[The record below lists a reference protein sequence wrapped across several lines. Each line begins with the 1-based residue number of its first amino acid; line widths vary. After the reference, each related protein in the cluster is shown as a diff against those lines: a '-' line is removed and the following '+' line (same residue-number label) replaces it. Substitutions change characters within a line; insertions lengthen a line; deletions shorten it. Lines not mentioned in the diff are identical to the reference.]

1 MINYLFEIIIG
12 IPPPEP
18 DEERPNRKYNIIKTT
33 TITIMEVVLLPPP
46 PKAAITGSFPALMAP
61 VLPAFNASCKSFKP
75 AILLAPDCAFDV
87 SERKLAAAEIPAVI
101 D

>member
-18 DEERPNRKYNIIKTT
+18 EEERPNRKYNIIKTM
-33 TITIMEVVLLPPP
+33 TITMMEVVLLPPP
-46 PKAAITGSFPALMAP
+46 PKAAKTGSFPALMAP
-61 VLPAFNASCKSFKP
+61 VLPAYNAFCQSSKP
-75 AILLAPDCAFDV
+75 ATLLAPVCGFDV